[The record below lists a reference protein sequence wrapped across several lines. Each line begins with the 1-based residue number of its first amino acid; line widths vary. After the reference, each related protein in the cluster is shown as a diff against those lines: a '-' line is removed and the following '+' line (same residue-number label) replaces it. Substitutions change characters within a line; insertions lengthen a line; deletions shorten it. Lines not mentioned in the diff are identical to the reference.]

1 MSDKEFKFVVCVE
14 WDSLEGFGFYVFLD
28 DDLDWLIKRI
38 AKAQKT
44 GFDTAI
50 GSCPNLVIKEAEETI
65 REGNRIDITE
75 NFKNSVEK
83 AGSPTTTPLVVQSHA
98 QANIESASQH
108 FPTDGQLE
116 SAKERAERGQE

>member
-65 REGNRIDITE
+65 RGFHFGLMDYPPKGYEEG
-75 NFKNSVEK
+75 KP
-83 AGSPTTTPLVVQSHA
+83 GSMVGS
-98 QANIESASQH
+98 
-108 FPTDGQLE
+108 
-116 SAKERAERGQE
+116 